1 MKFKPLLLA
10 LLVIS
15 PIASHAATD
24 WTAKLQPM
32 LSGCDYADVRY
43 NLAPRYKSAI
53 VKQTTK
59 VDDKHNEE
67 SPTHTILLLRNSV
80 AFGLPIE
87 RFKLDSAD
95 AAYTQTIYFKSGDFM
110 KLRPLFKLPDV
121 SGEDRK
127 NLKNNHLG
135 YSSLMR
141 TLKFN
146 AKEKS
151 ISCSGLAG

>member
-1 MKFKPLLLA
+1 MKFKPLLLT
-10 LLVIS
+10 LLAIC
-15 PIASHAATD
+15 PIVSHAATD
-24 WTAKLQPM
+24 WTSKLQPM

-59 VDDKHNEE
+59 VDNNDIE
-67 SPTHTILLLRNSV
+67 SPTHTTLLLRNSV

-87 RFKLDSAD
+87 HFKLDSAD
-95 AAYTQTIYFKSGDFM
+95 AAYTQTIYFKSAEFM

-121 SGEDRK
+121 SGEDKK
-127 NLKNNHLG
+127 NIRNNSLG
-135 YSSLMR
+135 YDTQMR